1 MATLDGYG
9 VLVTGGGSGIGE
21 GCALA
26 LARDGAV
33 VTICGRT
40 VAKLDAAAARI
51 RDAVPGAGVHVI
63 GADVTDEA
71 QVAAAVAKAV
81 EEAGGLNGVVA
92 SAGGS
97 LHLGPLHLADV
108 EAVRATL
115 DLNIIGTFLTLK
127 CATPALVE
135 SARSGTGGSFVG
147 VSSHAGLDSFR
158 FMGAYGAAKAGLDH
172 LLKVA
177 ADELGPSRVRVNSM
191 RPGIID
197 NELMSMITQ
206 GGPVMDSYL
215 AEIPLHRAGTVDE
228 VGALARF
235 LVGPESTYI
244 TGQNISIDGGQSVR
258 KGADYGFFAEGVYGS
273 DPAWDLVVER
283 PDSRDRGAQT

>member
-1 MATLDGYG
+1 MAVLDGYSA
-9 VLVTGGGSGIGE
+9 LVTGGGSGIGE
-21 GCALA
+21 GCATA

-40 VAKLDAAAARI
+40 VDKLEAAAARI
-51 RDAVPGAGVHVI
+51 RDAVPGAGVHLI

-81 EEAGGLNGVVA
+81 AEGGGLHGVVA

-97 LHLGPLHLADV
+97 LHLGPVHLADV
-108 EAVRATL
+108 DPVRATL
-115 DLNIIGTFLTLK
+115 ELNVIGTFLTLK
-127 CATPALVE
+127 HSVPFLAE
-135 SARSGTGGSFVG
+135 RQGSFVG

-172 LLKVA
+172 LLRVA
-177 ADELGPSRVRVNSM
+177 ADELGPSRIRVNSI

-197 NELMSMITQ
+197 NELMSAITQ
-206 GGPVMDSYL
+206 GGPVLDSYL
-215 AEIPLHRAGTVDE
+215 EEIPLHRVGTVDD

-235 LVGPESTYI
+235 LIGPESSYI
-244 TGQNISIDGGQSVR
+244 TGQCISVDGGQSLR
-258 KGADYGFFAEGVYGS
+258 KGADYGFFAEGAYGAEPGWS
-273 DPAWDLVVER
+273 LVVEGSATEG
-283 PDSRDRGAQT
+283 PAPEGDGA